1 MDGRWVSGYS
11 GYGVVSPYH
20 LFRSWSDDAH
30 ALFAKYPE
38 GLRVV
43 GSADAKF
50 LSGWKPKSLKKR
62 FLEGRNAISIFN
74 VTDFGGMS
82 VVLCREISVE
92 PKGCVIHARFE
103 DAELY
108 RARKRLDPSAVG
120 EIASAA
126 ALIIAVDAERV
137 LRRLS
142 RKRTLRSRF
151 PSASRATTASKPS
164 RRSKWRSSNGSPIA
178 RYGSSRRVGPGVRFP
193 LCRPDLRRQPW
204 SRSDEG

>member
-30 ALFAKYPE
+30 ALFANYPA
-38 GLRVV
+38 GLRGV

-62 FLEGRNAISIFN
+62 FLDGRNALSILN

-92 PKGCVIHARFE
+92 TEGRVIHARFE

-108 RARKRLDPSAVG
+108 RSRKRLDPSAVG

-142 RKRTLRSRF
+142 DADAKVAVSVSIEGADGIEAIEAVKGEVVKRL
-151 PSASRATTASKPS
+151 ADRAVRIEP
-164 RRSKWRSSNGSPIA
+164 
-178 RYGSSRRVGPGVRFP
+178 PGWTG
-193 LCRPDLRRQPW
+193 RQVSIVHPNPPQ
-204 SRSDEG
+204 SIMIPADKG